1 MPAYVLHRFKAVQV
15 YSGKKLVLFSL
26 LKLLLLIVLLNTPHT
41 LSHLVVVGVGIDIG
55 LEVVEQKSSQIH
67 DMMEIVNVDK
77 QIQHLIF

>member
-1 MPAYVLHRFKAVQV
+1 MV
-15 YSGKKLVLFSL
+15 KKLVLFSL